1 MPTFEWDPAKA
12 RSNYRKHG
20 IGFEVAK
27 EIFDDPLALE
37 FIDEASHELG
47 EERILI
53 IGRASSFQ
61 VLTVVYT
68 ERGENIRI
76 ISARKAIKAEHDD
89 YYRQSTED

>member
-1 MPTFEWDPAKA
+1 MPTFEWDAEKA
-12 RSNYRKHG
+12 RSNYHKHG
-20 IGFEVAK
+20 IGFEAAT

-37 FIDEASHELG
+37 FIDEANHDLG

-53 IGRASSFQ
+53 IGRTLSLQ

-76 ISARKAIKAEHDD
+76 ISARKATRAEHDD
-89 YYRQSTED
+89 YYRQSKED